1 VTNRICV
8 SILPKTNIEALNFIE
23 KAEKAHADLIEVRLD
38 SLETSRKLSDLASHT
53 KIPLIA
59 TNKLLSEGGNFSGTQ
74 GERQQTLLNAAKS
87 GFEYVDL
94 DLSSPKLKEQIKEL
108 NALGAKTIV
117 SYHKFDGPLT
127 IQEMNRI
134 LEEEISSGANVCKI
148 IPTAKQVQDNLTAL
162 NFVSANANR
171 AKLVCFCM
179 GELGKTSRLLSP
191 VFGAFFTFASLEQ
204 GSETAPGQISIR
216 EMKTAYNVL
225 GQKQ

>member
-191 VFGAFFTFASLEQ
+191 MFGAFFTFASLEQ

-216 EMKTAYNVL
+216 EMKTAYSVL